1 MRYLALASD
10 YDGTLARHGTVFES
24 TVEALIRFRK
34 SGRWLLLVT
43 GRELPDLENVFP
55 RLDIFHRIVAE
66 NGALLYD
73 PHTREKRPLA
83 NPPPASF
90 IDALRRRGVPMSVG
104 QVIVATSEPHEATV
118 LETIRDQGL
127 ELNVIF
133 NKGAV
138 MILPAGINKLT
149 GLRAALEELG
159 LSEHNVIGVGDAEND
174 HAFLSHCEFG
184 AAVENALPAVKE
196 TADFVT
202 VASHGEGVTELID
215 EALKDDL
222 ASLSARVTRH
232 DILIGRDGADKFF
245 LPSYGSSLLI
255 AGPSGSG
262 KSTFTAGVLEAIQ
275 NEGYQFCL
283 IDPEG
288 DYQAIPG
295 AVTVGDE
302 KHPASE
308 EQTLEA
314 LRKASSHAVVSLVGI
329 PIQDR
334 PSFFAR
340 LIPKLQE
347 MRARTGRPHWIIVD
361 ETHHMFPSDPGSAA
375 AELPPGMRNMLFITV
390 HPGHVSKA
398 TLQTANIVAA
408 IGAAPSEVL
417 KEFADASGEPAPTGN
432 SSEISQG
439 RVLFWF
445 RNTDTVRSAETVV
458 AKTERSRH
466 KRKYAHG
473 ELEPERSFYFTGP
486 HGQFKLRAQNL
497 TIFLQLADGLDDE
510 TWRYHLQKGD
520 YSNWFRKQVRD
531 NELAAEAERIERNDA
546 LDVKTSRDRIKRAIE
561 ERYTAP
567 A

>member
-1 MRYLALASD
+1 MRYVALASD
-10 YDGTLARHGTVFES
+10 YDGTLARHGSVSES

-55 RLDIFHRIVAE
+55 RLDVFHRIVAE

-73 PHTREKRPLA
+73 PHTREQRLLAGRP
-83 NPPPASF
+83 PDSF
-90 IDALRRRGVPMSVG
+90 IEALRHRRVPMSVG
-104 QVIVATSEPHEATV
+104 QAIVATAEPHEATV

-138 MILPAGINKLT
+138 MILPAGVNKLT
-149 GLRAALEELG
+149 GLRAALDELG

-184 AAVENALPAVKE
+184 AAVDNALPAVKE

-202 VASHGEGVTELID
+202 RANHGEGVTELINQ
-215 EALKDDL
+215 ALKDDL
-222 ASLSARVTRH
+222 ASLSARVRRH
-232 DILIGRDGADKFF
+232 DLRIGRDGEENFF
-245 LPSYGSSLLI
+245 LPSYGTSMLI

-262 KSTFTAGVLEAIQ
+262 KSTFTAGLLEAFQ
-275 NEGYQFCL
+275 NQGYQFCL

-295 AVTVGDE
+295 AVTIGDE

-308 EQTLEA
+308 EQTIEA
-314 LRKASSHAVVSLVGI
+314 LRKPSSHAVVNLVGI

-340 LIPKLQE
+340 LLPKLEE
-347 MRARTGRPHWIIVD
+347 MRARTGRPHWIVVD
-361 ETHHMFPSDPGSAA
+361 ETHHMFPSDPGPAT
-375 AELPPGMRNMLFITV
+375 AELPEGMRNMLFITV
-390 HPGHVSKA
+390 HPGHVSKT
-398 TLQTANIVAA
+398 TLQTANIIAA
-408 IGAAPSEVL
+408 IGAAPVEVL
-417 KEFADASGEPAPTGN
+417 KEYAGATGAPQPPGN
-432 SSEISQG
+432 LGDLPSG

-445 RNTDTVRSAETVV
+445 RDTNTVRSAETVV

-486 HGQFKLRAQNL
+486 RGQFRLRAQNL
-497 TIFLQLADGLDDE
+497 TMFLQIAEGLDDE
-510 TWRYHLQKGD
+510 TWRYHLERGD

-531 NELAAEAERIERNDA
+531 NELAAEAERIEKNRSLDA
-546 LDVKTSRDRIKRAIE
+546 QTSREQIKRAVE